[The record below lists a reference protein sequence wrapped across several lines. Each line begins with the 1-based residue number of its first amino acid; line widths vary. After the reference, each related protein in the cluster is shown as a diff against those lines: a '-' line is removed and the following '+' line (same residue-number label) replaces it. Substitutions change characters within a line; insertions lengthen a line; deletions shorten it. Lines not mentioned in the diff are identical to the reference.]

1 MPIYFVLCVGFNEP
15 IDGRQHPAEKVSQD
29 SNEIIFFVRST
40 GVESLLSSFALAEGP
55 PRLVGAVP
63 QEVELRWRPANDS
76 GNISCVVPWSTWSS
90 PFLLLYRLSLSLLS
104 LRVGEVGKRKS
115 PPLTFCVNSSAT
127 IFAVTL

>member
-15 IDGRQHPAEKVSQD
+15 IDGRQHPTEKVSQD

-63 QEVELRWRPANDS
+63 QEVELR
-76 GNISCVVPWSTWSS
+76 CVVPWSTWSS
-90 PFLLLYRLSLSLLS
+90 PFLLLYRLSL
-104 LRVGEVGKRKS
+104 RVGEVGKRKS
-115 PPLTFCVNSSAT
+115 SPLTFCVNSSAT